1 MFDGNLGYGC
11 RVLAILF
18 TLTLLAGCAAD
29 PETQGADAP
38 SAPVDADEAPAQPQD
53 REMLSLLERRIEIAQ
68 DKFLQLAEAIPEDRY
83 DWRPMEGVRSFREV
97 FIHIAADNWAP
108 SWAEVPTPEDIPV
121 TRDMASL
128 RAYQD
133 QQLTKEQTLTELR
146 RSFVFLLAALDHT
159 RDRLDE
165 RMMFGNREWGI
176 DELWVALVTHMHEHL
191 GQTIAYA
198 RANGIVPPWS
208 G

>member
-108 SWAEVPTPEDIPV
+108 SWGADP
-121 TRDMASL
+121 
-128 RAYQD
+128 
-133 QQLTKEQTLTELR
+133 
-146 RSFVFLLAALDHT
+146 H
-159 RDRLDE
+159 
-165 RMMFGNREWGI
+165 
-176 DELWVALVTHMHEHL
+176 
-191 GQTIAYA
+191 
-198 RANGIVPPWS
+198 
-208 G
+208 